1 MAIGLVSKRNVGM
14 GKLSI
19 FQCQIYLQ
27 GPPSLS
33 VSVWYQPPLQ
43 AWSCKVPVCSVKSL
57 NKTKTNLT
65 CCAFHV
71 AVIRR
76 CSALITWHFFPDSQ
90 CCQYWLVG
98 LSRAHCRSRMSCR
111 LDRLSADGVGTYWAH
126 LRLENKL
133 MSFTLPWRHSRRQTQ
148 GPGVRSVPE

>member
-19 FQCQIYLQ
+19 FQCQIYHQ

-43 AWSCKVPVCSVKSL
+43 AWSCKVLVCSVKSL

-76 CSALITWHFFPDSQ
+76 RSALITWHFFPDSQ

-111 LDRLSADGVGTYWAH
+111 LDRLSAGWCGHILSTSEAGKQANELYTSLKTQPAADTG
-126 LRLENKL
+126 
-133 MSFTLPWRHSRRQTQ
+133 SRC
-148 GPGVRSVPE
+148 